1 MTVDRCV
8 CTGKTFVELKKIAEE
23 KGSQTVDDLRRHVVF
38 GTGCQL
44 CLPYVDG
51 VIRTG
56 ETSFRWIPIAPG
68 TPDNMD
74 SGR

>member
-1 MTVDRCV
+1 MPVDRCV
-8 CTGKTFVELKKIAEE
+8 CTRKTFVELKEIAERTNSKSVE
-23 KGSQTVDDLRRHVVF
+23 DLRRHVAF

-51 VIRTG
+51 VLRTG

-68 TPDNMD
+68 TPDH
-74 SGR
+74 